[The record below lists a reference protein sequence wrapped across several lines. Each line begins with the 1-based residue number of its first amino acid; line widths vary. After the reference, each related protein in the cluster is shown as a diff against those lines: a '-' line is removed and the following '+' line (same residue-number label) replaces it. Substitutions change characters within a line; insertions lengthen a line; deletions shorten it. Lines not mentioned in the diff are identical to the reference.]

1 MRLEELIGAVRDA
14 GLKAMDI
21 YSREVD
27 VALKA
32 DSSPVTEADL
42 AVDEILTKE
51 LVRLFPDCP
60 VVTEEQASTH
70 VVDAKNGRFFLVDP
84 IDGTKE
90 FINKTGEFTINIG
103 LIENNVPIAGIVY
116 APAQGRLFIA
126 ETDGSCYELNDDNF
140 RKDLKVRNCGESSMI
155 AVASR
160 SHNTPETQSFLDDN
174 GISDCVSAGSSLKF
188 CVLAAGEAD
197 IYPRFGPTMEWDT
210 AAGHAVLSG
219 AGGQVL
225 NIDGSPFKYGKP
237 DYRNPNFI
245 ACSPHAA
252 KRCLNQARNTLKD

>member
-1 MRLEELIGAVRDA
+1 MMRLKDLIGAVRDA
-14 GLKAMDI
+14 GQKAMDI
-21 YSREVD
+21 YARDVEV
-27 VALKA
+27 VLKL

-51 LVRLFPDCP
+51 LARLFPECP
-60 VVTEEQASTH
+60 IVTEEQASTH
-70 VVDAKNGRFFLVDP
+70 NVDVKNGRFFLVDP

-126 ETDGSCYELNDDNF
+126 ETDGSCYELDEDNL
-140 RKDLKVRNCGESSMI
+140 RTNLKVRNCGENAMI

-160 SHNTPETQSFLDDN
+160 SHNTPDTQAFLDDN

-210 AAGHAVLSG
+210 AAGHAILSA
-219 AGGQVL
+219 AGGHVL
-225 NIDGSPFKYGKP
+225 NIDGTPFSYGKP
-237 DYRNPNFI
+237 EFRNPNFI
-245 ACSPHAA
+245 ACSPQAS
-252 KRCLNQARNTLKD
+252 KRCLS